1 MVTDEDQANNGAPA
15 EAEAETNGTG
25 ETNGTAEASP
35 AVADDAPT
43 VEGEKAKELSHEEQ
57 QKADV
62 EGKIFLGG
70 LTWQTTEEMLKGH
83 FGKWGAL
90 NDVILMRNK
99 ITGEPRGF
107 GFVQFQTSTSADAA
121 LKEEHVIDGRT
132 IDVKRAVPRDRAPL
146 PRAATDRNNTS
157 SRGGSQVGGRH
168 GGMNDAPLTNKIFVG
183 GLDQEVNDADFRGY
197 FAKFGKVEDAVVMYD
212 KKTGRSRG
220 FGFITYDSPDV
231 VRKVMSGGT
240 HELKGKSVEVKTAAP
255 RDGPRQFNGGGG
267 GYNGG

>member
-1 MVTDEDQANNGAPA
+1 ADGAP
-15 EAEAETNGTG
+15 ETGGDPETGTDKKD
-25 ETNGTAEASP
+25 
-35 AVADDAPT
+35 V
-43 VEGEKAKELSHEEQ
+43 SHEDQ

-70 LTWQTTEEMLKGH
+70 LTWQTTEEMLKTH
-83 FGKWGAL
+83 FGKWGSL

-107 GFVQFQTSTSADAA
+107 GFVQFMETASADAA

-146 PRAATDRNNTS
+146 PRATTDRHGSNA
-157 SRGGSQVGGRH
+157 RGGSQVGGRQ

-183 GLDQEVNDADFRGY
+183 GLDQEVNDADFRAY

-231 VRKVMSGGT
+231 VRKVR
-240 HELKGKSVEVKTAAP
+240 L
-255 RDGPRQFNGGGG
+255 N
-267 GYNGG
+267 